1 MVYIWDGVN
10 KQWLEPMSIHFDNN
24 GLICKISACKPGAE
38 PLGDGYYNITG
49 EDINKVSIVGQIK
62 VNNHILAND
71 LNEALTTKP
80 IISKVYSTKGEYSHW
95 NLYDSS
101 TQELLWSEKI

>member
-1 MVYIWDGVN
+1 MVYIWDSVN
-10 KQWLEPMSIHFDNN
+10 KQWLEPMDIHFDNN
-24 GLICKISACKPGAE
+24 GFIYRINACQPGADL
-38 PLGDGYYNITG
+38 LGDGYYTIVG
-49 EDINKVSIVGQIK
+49 EDINKISIVGQIK

-71 LNEALTTKP
+71 LNTALTTKP
-80 IISKVYSTKGEYSHW
+80 AISKVYSKEGKYSHW